1 MLRSGQRREHFEGHL
16 RVRRA
21 VDGYRCIG
29 SFRTLP
35 ETPTIRTVVVG
46 GMSEKRKLGDIGW
59 FFVNSLARILQEG
72 EVDKTIYPTR
82 MQPPA
87 EQIY

>member
-21 VDGYRCIG
+21 VDGYRCIE
-29 SFRTLP
+29 SFRSSP

-46 GMSEKRKLGDIGW
+46 GMSEK
-59 FFVNSLARILQEG
+59 
-72 EVDKTIYPTR
+72 
-82 MQPPA
+82 
-87 EQIY
+87 

>member
-46 GMSEKRKLGDIGW
+46 GMSEK
-59 FFVNSLARILQEG
+59 
-72 EVDKTIYPTR
+72 
-82 MQPPA
+82 
-87 EQIY
+87 